1 MKNTRKANSIQL
13 LVGIVLAATLSLGA
27 SSCDDNMDLKNWLDN
42 TEKLKVEAQNQAK
55 VKPYAGP
62 QYKAMKDYFSELANM
77 SLALKNDAKYAERF
91 NGAIAK
97 NDINAVC
104 GKVLMQKDWWTY
116 IMSRCTKNNF
126 FLCAEEVRAYP
137 DIVSAMRGRLVPE
150 QQNRFDK
157 APLCKS
163 ALEVNR

>member
-1 MKNTRKANSIQL
+1 MKIAKKSHTIQL
-13 LVGIVLAATLSLGA
+13 VLGMLVAATFCLGA
-27 SSCDDNMDLKNWLDN
+27 SSCDDSMDLKNWVDN
-42 TEKLKVEAQNQAK
+42 TEKLKIEAQNQAK

-62 QYKAMKDYFSELANM
+62 QQKALKDYFVELADM
-77 SLALKNDAKYAERF
+77 SLALKNDTNYAKRF
-91 NGAIAK
+91 NEALAK

-137 DIVSAMRGRLVPE
+137 DIVSAMRGSLVAE
-150 QQNRFDK
+150 QQKRFDK
-157 APLCKS
+157 APSCKG